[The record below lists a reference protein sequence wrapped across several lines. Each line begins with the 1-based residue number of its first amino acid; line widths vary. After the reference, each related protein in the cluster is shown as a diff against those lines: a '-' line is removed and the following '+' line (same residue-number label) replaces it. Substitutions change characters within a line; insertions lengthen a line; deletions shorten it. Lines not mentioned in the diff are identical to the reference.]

1 MSTSFI
7 ESNGYNNSAYTQMS
21 NESFIKMDQEFKDE
35 IEFNNL
41 LGSQEVPELNDTL
54 DEINF
59 ILELGNKLNLE
70 GKLGTPD
77 CKRQVNASCSTNG
90 ITNSFITVKPSK
102 SLEETTQ
109 YLNNTQGMSG
119 VSYLIN
125 ESEILELQKF
135 KKSPK
140 GFNDTTKFEN
150 NSKTA
155 YFSQMSEDFQE
166 VSINDT
172 VLIGDSFRLDDT
184 QQTTNDSYFNSYLS
198 EHGSEGE
205 QSDENTTEDD
215 NSIEQ
220 RDSTMDSSDISEID
234 LTDDSIIE
242 ILDETI

>member
-7 ESNGYNNSAYTQMS
+7 ESNGYNNSVYTQMS
-21 NESFIKMDQEFKDE
+21 DESFIKMDQELKDE

-140 GFNDTTKFEN
+140 GFNDTTKFED
-150 NSKTA
+150 NSETA
-155 YFSQMSEDFQE
+155 YFSQMSEDFQKD
-166 VSINDT
+166 SISDT
-172 VLIGDSFRLDDT
+172 VLIEDSFRLLDDT
-184 QQTTNDSYFNSYLS
+184 QQTSNDIYFNSFLS

-205 QSDENTTEDD
+205 QSEDD
-215 NSIEQ
+215 NYIEESEQ
-220 RDSTMDSSDISEID
+220 HESTVDSSDISEID

-242 ILDETI
+242 ILDESN